1 MLLFLGKFRRA
12 AHSTCNLQYRINPD
26 RVKIPVIIHNLK
38 NYDSHLPEKEKFFS
52 QLTDSHISDKD
63 YQNALNVFNSLKM
76 QSLQEY
82 HDFYLVCDV
91 LLLADV
97 FEFSTYRAPYLLGCK

>member
-1 MLLFLGKFRRA
+1 MGSEMCIR
-12 AHSTCNLQYRINPD
+12 D
-26 RVKIPVIIHNLK
+26 RVYPYEYFDCWEKFHEIN
-38 NYDSHLPEKEKFFS
+38 LPEKEKFFS